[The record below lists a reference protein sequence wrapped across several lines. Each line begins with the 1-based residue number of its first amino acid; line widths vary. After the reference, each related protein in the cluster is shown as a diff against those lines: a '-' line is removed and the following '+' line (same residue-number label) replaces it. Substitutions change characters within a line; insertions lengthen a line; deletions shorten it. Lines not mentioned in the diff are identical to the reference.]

1 MGRNLEDLPQ
11 VVCTNLYTPDIL
23 LTKILLLWIWA
34 DPLVQRSERLQLTK
48 SMAIELAPYNTQVT
62 RLRARMD

>member
-11 VVCTNLYTPDIL
+11 VVCTNLYTHDIL